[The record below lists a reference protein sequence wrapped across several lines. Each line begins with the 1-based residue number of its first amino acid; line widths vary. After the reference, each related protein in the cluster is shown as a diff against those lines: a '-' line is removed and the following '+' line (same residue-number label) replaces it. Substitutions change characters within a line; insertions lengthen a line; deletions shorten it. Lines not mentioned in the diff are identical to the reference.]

1 MSVNNRA
8 RHSKRSRRDFQI
20 ELEQAESL
28 FVSPVRERRVVVLL
42 GDIIDDGT
50 YWSSLTS
57 EEREERRRVSMDFL
71 SHVTREVSE
80 GRIRTVP
87 LVTTAHSR

>member
-28 FVSPVRERRVVVLL
+28 FVSPAPPRRVVVLQ
-42 GDIIDDGT
+42 GDIIEDGT
-50 YWSSLTS
+50 YWSSVTS
-57 EEREERRRVSMDFL
+57 GEREGRHRVSMDFL
-71 SHVTREVSE
+71 SRMTQEAVE
-80 GRIRTVP
+80 GRVKIVP
-87 LVTTAHSR
+87 YVTAFHGS